1 MRSGRSVLLPIIMFA
16 IAAPAVAEESPE
28 GHEQVHN
35 RIGLF
40 LGAAQKDD
48 PHGHE
53 TLPEAAWG
61 IHYDRILSPGFG
73 FAVMYEEEG
82 GEIDTRALIVPLF
95 FTLGQTNWLAGAG
108 PGIEQERETHENNF
122 LFRVSIGYEIELG
135 HHWSIAPEF
144 NVDWVDVEHGDS
156 TTAILGANL
165 SRAF

>member
-1 MRSGRSVLLPIIMFA
+1 MWFRKSVLLPVVVLA
-16 IAAPAVAEESPE
+16 LTAPAAAEESPE

-48 PHGHE
+48 EHGGG
-53 TLPEAAWG
+53 TLTEFAWG

-73 FAVMYEEEG
+73 ISVMYEEEG

-95 FTLGQTNWLAGAG
+95 FKLGQTNRLAGAG

-122 LFRVSIGYEIELG
+122 LFRVGIGYEIELG

-144 NVDWVDVEHGDS
+144 NVDWVDVERGDS

-165 SRAF
+165 PRAF